1 MVLLIYPTNQGIS
14 STLIVI
20 LLRRQLLAI
29 AALSIISWSSTL
41 QTFVVGVILV
51 GFAIIHLCFYPYS
64 DLPHHNFASENSFE
78 PLILL
83 VLSISFILLRF
94 SALESSMSSTTASV
108 WIIIVINS
116 WILLLLIC
124 IIFYRLII
132 TGYENL
138 GGCFCSGSGANAE
151 RTNFQSVNQFAVRE
165 QPTLG
170 ERWWEVVRHIVFKA
184 KVGCLSTFSEV
195 SCSQF
200 VSVSLPPNVLFAAKI
215 FSVRYLNV
223 LFF

>member
-29 AALSIISWSSTL
+29 TLSIISWSSTL

-64 DLPHHNFASENSFE
+64 DLPHHNFASENSFK

-83 VLSISFILLRF
+83 VLSMSFILLRF

-116 WILLLLIC
+116 WILLLLMG

-138 GGCFCSGSGANAE
+138 SECFCSGSGANAE

-170 ERWWEVVRHIVFKA
+170 ERWWGISYLRPRSGVYLHSPKCPV
-184 KVGCLSTFSEV
+184 LSSF
-195 SCSQF
+195 
-200 VSVSLPPNVLFAAKI
+200 
-215 FSVRYLNV
+215 R
-223 LFF
+223 

>member
-1 MVLLIYPTNQGIS
+1 MLTVDLRALSLFNCLQICLNNSRNSSLIMSFTLYTDCILFSKLIGFPLLLSSLIFFFVRKRNIMSLKNLIHGMVLLIYPTNQGIS

-83 VLSISFILLRF
+83 VLSMSFILLRF

-116 WILLLLIC
+116 WILNSPINLHYFLPSYNNWVWKFKWVLL
-124 IIFYRLII
+124 
-132 TGYENL
+132 
-138 GGCFCSGSGANAE
+138 
-151 RTNFQSVNQFAVRE
+151 
-165 QPTLG
+165 
-170 ERWWEVVRHIVFKA
+170 
-184 KVGCLSTFSEV
+184 
-195 SCSQF
+195 
-200 VSVSLPPNVLFAAKI
+200 
-215 FSVRYLNV
+215 
-223 LFF
+223 

>member
-138 GGCFCSGSGANAE
+138 SGCFCSGSGANAE
-151 RTNFQSVNQFAVRE
+151 RTNFQSLNQFAVRE

-170 ERWWEVVRHIVFKA
+170 ERWWGISYLRPRSGVYLHSTKCPV
-184 KVGCLSTFSEV
+184 LSSF
-195 SCSQF
+195 
-200 VSVSLPPNVLFAAKI
+200 
-215 FSVRYLNV
+215 R
-223 LFF
+223 